1 MTQDAAWSE
10 SAVEVDGLVFE
21 IAVCG
26 AAIGLEKDMHGI
38 LSRALIAANDI
49 AGPVRGE
56 ISILVDGDAHL
67 RKLNRQWRNIDKPT
81 NVLSF
86 PAAAAPSEAPR
97 HLGDI
102 AISYETAAREAGE
115 ERKPVADHITH
126 LAVHGFLHLLGYDH
140 VSEPEAEKMEGVERV
155 ILSRLK
161 VPDPYLMREAS
172 A

>member
-1 MTQDAAWSE
+1 VTGDAAWSE
-10 SAVEVDGLVFE
+10 SAFEADGLVFE

-26 AAIGLEKDMHGI
+26 AAIGLESDMHGI
-38 LSRALIAANDI
+38 LARALIAANDI

-56 ISILVDGDAHL
+56 IAVLVDGDNHL
-67 RKLNRQWRNIDKPT
+67 RQLNRQWRNIDKPT

-86 PAAAAPSEAPR
+86 PAAAASSEAPR

-102 AISYETAAREAGE
+102 AISYETAAREARE
-115 ERKPVADHITH
+115 QHKPIADHITH

-140 VSEPEAEKMEGVERV
+140 VSEPEAEKMESVERT
-155 ILSRLK
+155 ILSRLN